1 MSDAPDIGELLRMLT
16 ARLAAVSDS
25 PRLDAEM
32 LLALAIDTS
41 RSYLFAHPEDVPDD
55 AAIER
60 LERTVARRLAGEPMA
75 YLTGTREF
83 WSMELMVTPDTL
95 VPRPETEALVE
106 LALAEIPR
114 RAAWAVLDL
123 GTGSGAIA
131 LAVARERRQCEVV
144 ATDVSAAAL
153 AVARENARHLEL
165 PNVEFLEGRWGRPVH
180 GRCFRV
186 VMANPPYV
194 ASGDPALA
202 ALAFEPR
209 GALDGGP
216 DGLDA
221 IRVIAGEAGTLLAA
235 GGLLLVEHGAGQ
247 ENAVAAICREHGYE
261 EIHCTRDVAGLPRVT
276 SARRAGA
283 HKARDT
289 GTATS

>member
-1 MSDAPDIGELLRMLT
+1 MSNTPDIAGLLGMLT
-16 ARLAAVSDS
+16 ARLAVVSES
-25 PRLDAEM
+25 PRLDAEI
-32 LLALAIDTS
+32 LLGISIDVP
-41 RSYLFAHPEDVPDD
+41 RSYLFAHPEDVPD
-55 AAIER
+55 AAAVER

-75 YLTGTREF
+75 YLTGRREF

-95 VPRPETEALVE
+95 VPRPETEGLVE

-114 RAAWAVLDL
+114 RAAWAVVDL

-131 LAVARERRQCEVV
+131 LAVARERPLCEVV

-165 PNVEFLEGRWGRPVH
+165 PNIEFLEGQWGRPVR
-180 GRCFRV
+180 GRRFRV

-202 ALAFEPR
+202 TLAFEPR
-209 GALDGGP
+209 VALDGGP

-221 IRVIAGEAGTLLAA
+221 IRIIAGEARSLLAG

-247 ENAVAAICREHGYE
+247 ENAVAAIFRDHGYE
-261 EIHCTRDVAGLPRVT
+261 GIHCTRDVAGLPRVT
-276 SARRAGA
+276 SARRADTHEA
-283 HKARDT
+283 QDT
-289 GTATS
+289 GTGIA